1 MPFSAEDLDQ
11 IRTAVRDVVDNRFN
25 GLESRFS
32 GLERDVHGLQR
43 DVHGLQRDVHG
54 LQREVHGVQ
63 REVQALVRNQPEVA
77 FRHMQ
82 QHVVGKGTVLEEK
95 AIAEGADSTWT
106 YMKHGDKVLA
116 VSAAHCAC
124 DHPIQQEIRKRKK
137 RRTTSTITDS
147 VPSYDITTKEFIEV
161 PELLAPFVTSVFFL
175 PDVVGDR
182 HPSTY
187 QDIVVVELQDEKS
200 DRFTSMTES
209 NSIPVWRTVAGQSD
223 NIDLLGSPLAGV
235 GLART
240 VHAPSCTWN
249 QSKTYILFNPDTS
262 EGGHSGTFVF
272 DLQQRP
278 ETQLREQGLGVL
290 IGETDPGGNVHPRGK
305 VCPLPNFGDLKEYPV
320 VSPPPEKYEFRLRG
334 FGKDPKKFT
343 REGNSQRFTTAGRGR
358 KRKTIHGVFV
368 DSSSA

>member
-11 IRTAVRDVVDNRFN
+11 IRTAVRDVVDSRFN
-25 GLESRFS
+25 GIE
-32 GLERDVHGLQR
+32 
-43 DVHGLQRDVHG
+43 
-54 LQREVHGVQ
+54 

-82 QHVVGKGTVLEEK
+82 RHVVGKGTDLEEK
-95 AIAEGADSTWT
+95 AIGADSTWT

-124 DHPIQQEIRKRKK
+124 DHPIQQESRKRKK

-200 DRFTSMTES
+200 NKFTSMTES
-209 NSIPVWRTVAGQSD
+209 NSFPVWRTVAGRSE
-223 NIDLLGSPLAGV
+223 NI
-235 GLART
+235 
-240 VHAPSCTWN
+240 APGIRA
-249 QSKTYILFNPDTS
+249 KDTYCSILI
-262 EGGHSGTFVF
+262 
-272 DLQQRP
+272 LQ
-278 ETQLREQGLGVL
+278 
-290 IGETDPGGNVHPRGK
+290 K
-305 VCPLPNFGDLKEYPV
+305 AA
-320 VSPPPEKYEFRLRG
+320 
-334 FGKDPKKFT
+334 
-343 REGNSQRFTTAGRGR
+343 TAGRSCLTFNNEKKLSCMNKALGSLLA
-358 KRKTIHGVFV
+358 KKILVVTCTLVVKFV
-368 DSSSA
+368 RCRILMT